1 MQSPPHS
8 HVLPKPGLGRQGR
21 KSSTHRCCTRS
32 PQQAGASIRNTIK
45 ASWRVSLLDFNC
57 QINHFGG
64 CGLPVL
70 FFSPVSRLRWASA
83 CFGWWRVFR
92 LCRFTPL
99 YNRSTVFF
107 PVARKKFFWC
117 GLPFPVALPLPV
129 GLGWLVAPL
138 PGCPVRLLLTPSYNR
153 FPVVF
158 PDVFKKNIYS
168 FLMNI

>member
-45 ASWRVSLLDFNC
+45 ASWRVSLLDFDC

-70 FFSPVSRLRWASA
+70 FFPGVPVAVGVRCAVVGGVSFDVAALHPYMTAPP
-83 CFGWWRVFR
+83 F
-92 LCRFTPL
+92 
-99 YNRSTVFF
+99 FF
-107 PVARKKFFWC
+107 PVARKKFFA
-117 GLPFPVALPLPV
+117 VALPLPV

-158 PDVFKKNIYS
+158 PDVLKKI
-168 FLMNI
+168 FIHF

>member
-1 MQSPPHS
+1 MQSSPHS

-32 PQQAGASIRNTIK
+32 PQQAGASIRNITK
-45 ASWRVSLLDFNC
+45 ASWRVSLLGSDY

-70 FFSPVSRLRWASA
+70 FFSRCPGCGGRP
-83 CFGWWRVFR
+83 
-92 LCRFTPL
+92 LCCGLWGRCPLPTPL
-99 YNRSTVFF
+99 YNRRPLFS
-107 PVARKKFFWC
+107 PVARKKFLRWSAAP
-117 GLPFPVALPLPV
+117 GGVAAPGWAWVV
-129 GLGWLVAPL
+129 GCSA

-158 PDVFKKNIYS
+158 TDVLKKI
-168 FLMNI
+168 FIHF